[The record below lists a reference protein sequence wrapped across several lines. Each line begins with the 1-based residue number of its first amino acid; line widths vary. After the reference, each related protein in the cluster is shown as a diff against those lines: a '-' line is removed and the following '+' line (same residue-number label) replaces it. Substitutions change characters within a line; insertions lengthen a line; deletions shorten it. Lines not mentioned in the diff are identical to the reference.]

1 MRNKHVPFI
10 PRKEG
15 EVVRWGTN
23 YHAKI
28 ALLGPLLGL
37 TPAEITDQQDKAQAV
52 VDAYNKVTQ
61 KTQERAEAVTAKNL
75 VKVTE
80 LQFLVN
86 SAGIFR
92 RNPLFTQNIGDELGI
107 MPSVVVV
114 ERSTLTPSIKLI
126 AYPEYVEVSFNKRGQ
141 EAVAVF
147 GRLSGTEEWQLLDKP
162 SVSPYLDT
170 RPLSVPGKSEV
181 REYKVRCWGSNA
193 YIGQDCDI
201 ATVVFAGGGL

>member
-28 ALLGPLLGL
+28 AIVGPLLGL
-37 TPAEITDQQDKAQAV
+37 TPAEITDQQDKAQV
-52 VDAYNKVTQ
+52 VIDAYNKVTQ
-61 KTQERAEAVTAKNL
+61 KTREKEEAVTAKNL
-75 VKVTE
+75 VKATE

-92 RNPLFTQNIGDELGI
+92 RNPLFTENIGDELGI
-107 MPSVVVV
+107 MSSTIPV
-114 ERSTLTPSIKLI
+114 EKSTLTPSVKLV
-126 AYPEYVEVSFNKRGQ
+126 AYPEYVEVNFNKRGQ
-141 EAVAVF
+141 QAVAVF
-147 GRLSGTEEWQLLDKP
+147 SRLSGTEDWQLLDKP
-162 SVSPYLDT
+162 TASPYLDI
-170 RPLSVPGKSEV
+170 RPLSVPGKPEL
-181 REYKVRCWGSNA
+181 REYKVRCWGDNA

-201 ATVVFAGGGL
+201 ATVVFAGGSL

>member
-10 PRKEG
+10 PRKDG

-28 ALLGPLLGL
+28 AVLGPLLGL
-37 TPAEITDQQDKAQAV
+37 TPAQITDQQDKTQAV
-52 VDAYNKVTQ
+52 IDAYNKVTQ
-61 KTQERAEAVTAKNL
+61 KAQEKAEAVTAKNL
-75 VKVTE
+75 VKKTE
-80 LQFLVN
+80 LQFLVDT
-86 SAGIFR
+86 AVIFK

-114 ERSTLTPSIKLI
+114 EKSTLTPSIKLT
-126 AYPEYVEVSFNKRGQ
+126 AYPEYIEVGFNKRGQ

-147 GRLSGTEEWQLLDKP
+147 SRLSGTEEWVLLDKP